1 MRDLG
6 WSDFLWTTTDF
17 SRMYHWVSVRFASI
31 SQLRNSKHSLFL
43 SELVK
48 TWKGLDPLKTEKTQ
62 NLLGAPPEGFS
73 WRAITPV
80 SQFSIDPLPGLW
92 GQWCCLVQ
100 QTGSAVGILSSVLTR
115 AFALLEPFWGDRK
128 RFWRCQAKW
137 SLLPLVPCWGRDEI
151 WLLDL
156 ALGKSSLLQIEGE
169 ACSLTSQMERT
180 MVVEGNV
187 SADLGSGCYK
197 I

>member
-6 WSDFLWTTTDF
+6 WSDFLWTTSTDF

-73 WRAITPV
+73 WRAVTPV

-92 GQWCCLVQ
+92 GRWVLPCTTNRVCCGYPVLCPNKSICSSWTFLRRQEKVLKVP
-100 QTGSAVGILSSVLTR
+100 GKMKSSPFGAMLGKGRDLASWLSS
-115 AFALLEPFWGDRK
+115 G
-128 RFWRCQAKW
+128 
-137 SLLPLVPCWGRDEI
+137 
-151 WLLDL
+151 
-156 ALGKSSLLQIEGE
+156 
-169 ACSLTSQMERT
+169 
-180 MVVEGNV
+180 
-187 SADLGSGCYK
+187 
-197 I
+197 